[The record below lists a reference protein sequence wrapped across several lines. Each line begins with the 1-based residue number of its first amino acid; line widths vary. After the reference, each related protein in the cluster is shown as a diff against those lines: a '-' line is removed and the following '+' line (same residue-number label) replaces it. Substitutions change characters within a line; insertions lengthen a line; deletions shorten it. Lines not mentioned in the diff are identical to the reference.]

1 MRHRV
6 LSIDPGTVNVG
17 VAISDI
23 ETGVGMKVLTT
34 MNLRLKTVLKEERI
48 REVSRKFA
56 IREAI
61 RNFILEALTTWEPSA
76 VISEVPYLN
85 ESLNSF
91 LSLYECNLATREAIQ
106 LYSPTMAFIGVDPS
120 SAKKALGVP
129 GNSGDKSLVFDKVTN
144 ASHIDLSDVF
154 PKQMTEHEVD
164 GILIG
169 NFYYQH
175 FEEWRI
181 K

>member
-1 MRHRV
+1 MQHRI

-17 VAISDI
+17 VAISDL
-23 ETGVGMKVLTT
+23 ETGVGMKVLSTT
-34 MNLRLKTVLKEERI
+34 NLRVKTVLSEERI
-48 REVSRKFA
+48 RETSRKFA
-56 IREAI
+56 IRECI
-61 RNFILEALTTWEPSA
+61 RNFIYEQLCIWQPTA

-106 LYSPTMAFIGVDPS
+106 LFSPTMMFIGVDPS
-120 SAKKALGVP
+120 SAKKSLGIP
-129 GNSGDKSLVFDKVTN
+129 GNSGDKVLVYEKVT
-144 ASHIDLSDVF
+144 AAEHIDLSDVF
-154 PKQMTEHEVD
+154 PTQMTEHEVD